1 MDERTAA
8 PPRLARLLVRARLR
22 GARRAAAESDML
34 ELFRARAASRG
45 ERYARRRYWA
55 DALSLWWHAPVA
67 HVFPV
72 PVRARP
78 RISSRLTSDLRWT
91 WRALRARP
99 AASFALTTILALGIG
114 LAATM
119 FALADP
125 YVLRPLPY
133 LDPGA
138 LVAISPPPVLAT
150 SPAAS
155 TGPAQSDLVTLADW
169 QARTDL
175 FAGVAAFS
183 TGELVQVETRDR
195 FTSIKTARVSASVFP
210 LLGLP
215 QPAGDWRIVTGQI
228 ETPIVVPAGIGA
240 IGTRLTSPDGRQW
253 RIAGVLPETFVF
265 PEADTHTRVTALAP
279 LADEHVYQV
288 LEQARGFRAMQ
299 TLSLVARLRRGVSAD
314 AVKAA
319 LAPLLPSGLPTGGPL
334 RPATFI
340 ESLSTTM
347 TRRTHAIALGAVAA
361 GLLIFLACAANI
373 ANLLLTRVTYR
384 ARELATR
391 QAVGAT
397 RGDLFRLVLTEVA
410 TVTAV
415 AIAMGL
421 GLAFAA
427 LRLAGVIMPAEYATL
442 GEPAMTSRVAIFS
455 VAMGVLVMLAGLI
468 PAMVAW
474 RTMASTAFTDT
485 RGADGA
491 GARAI
496 RSLLTAGQ
504 MAATMVLLI
513 GGVLLVR
520 SYERLVAQDTG
531 FAPDAFAMTAVYPT
545 TQYARLTSIVTDT
558 LDRLRHVQG
567 VRHAAAVLG
576 PLADGNTTTTMRF
589 VNGRPLFVGGKNVTP
604 DYPAA
609 TGGTIVAGRFFTS
622 DDRPDEVIV
631 VNEAFAKLCCAG
643 RSAVGQIVRGNR
655 PATIVGVLKDAFDSA
670 LDTPPAPTVFTPLA
684 LTGSA
689 AGSGLPIGY
698 VFRTT
703 DAIRA
708 FPAAAER
715 QVLAV
720 DASAIVSD
728 ASTLGARLSRTVQDR
743 SFATLVLVLF
753 GMTAI
758 VVSATGLVAIVG
770 STVARRTREIAIRV
784 AVGARPSQV
793 RWLVTRDAVLAAST
807 GGAAGVAAGWWLSG
821 TLTHLLY
828 GIRPAD
834 PVSFTIAIAL
844 MLVIAGVAAAVP
856 ASRALRI
863 SPNDALSRE

>member
-1 MDERTAA
+1 MNARTPA
-8 PPRLARLLVRARLR
+8 PPRLAQMIVRARLR
-22 GARRAAAESDML
+22 GARRTAAESDML
-34 ELFRARAASRG
+34 ELFRARAAARG
-45 ERYARRRYWA
+45 LRYAHRRYWT
-55 DALSLWWHAPVA
+55 DALSLWWHTPAHVSPVA
-67 HVFPV
+67 M
-72 PVRARP
+72 RTRP
-78 RISSRLTSDLRWT
+78 HISHRLMNDLRWT
-91 WRALRARP
+91 WRAWRARP
-99 AASFALTTILALGIG
+99 AASLAVTAILALGIG
-114 LAATM
+114 LASAM

-133 LDPGA
+133 LDPDA

-150 SPAAS
+150 SPAAAPS
-155 TGPAQSDLVTLADW
+155 TAPSDLVTLTDW

-183 TGELVQVETRDR
+183 PGELVQVETPDR
-195 FTSIKTARVSASVFP
+195 LTSVKTARVSASFFP

-240 IGTRLTSPDGRQW
+240 IGTRLTSPDGGQW

-265 PEADTHTRVTALAP
+265 PDADTHTRVTALAP
-279 LADEHVYQV
+279 LTDEHVYQV
-288 LEQARGFRAMQ
+288 LEQARGFRATQ
-299 TLSLVARLRRGVSAD
+299 TLSLIARLRRGVSVAV
-314 AVKAA
+314 VKAA
-319 LAPLLPSGLPTGGPL
+319 LVPLLPSGLPAGGP
-334 RPATFI
+334 TTSI

-347 TRRTHAIALGAVAA
+347 TKRTHALALGAAAA

-397 RGDLFRLVLTEVA
+397 RGDLFRLVLTEIA
-410 TVTAV
+410 TLTAA
-415 AIAMGL
+415 AIATGL
-421 GLAFAA
+421 GLTIAA
-427 LRLAGVIMPAEYATL
+427 LRLAGLVMPAEYATL
-442 GEPAMTSRVAIFS
+442 GAPVMTARVAIFAG
-455 VAMGVLVMLAGLI
+455 AMGVLVMLVGVI

-474 RTMASTAFTDT
+474 RTMALTAFTDT
-485 RGADGA
+485 RTIDGA
-491 GARAI
+491 GSCAI
-496 RSLLTAGQ
+496 RSLLTAAQ
-504 MAATMVLLI
+504 MAVTMVLLI

-520 SYERLVAQDTG
+520 SYERLMAQDTG

-545 TQYARLTSIVTDT
+545 TQYARLTDIVAETI
-558 LDRLRHVQG
+558 DRLRHVPS
-567 VRHAAAVLG
+567 VRHVAAVFG
-576 PLADGNTTTTMRF
+576 PLADGTTTTTMHF
-589 VNGRPLFVGGKNVTP
+589 VNGRPLFVGGKRVTP

-609 TGGTIVAGRFFTS
+609 TGGTLVAGRFFTS
-622 DDRPDEVIV
+622 DDRADETLV
-631 VNEAFAKLCCAG
+631 VNEAFAKLCCAA

-655 PATIVGVLKDAFDSA
+655 PATIVGVMKDAFDSA
-670 LDTPPAPTVFTPLA
+670 LDTPPAPMVFTPLV

-689 AGSGLPIGY
+689 AGSGLPISY

-703 DAIRA
+703 AAIST

-715 QVLAV
+715 QVIAV
-720 DASAIVSD
+720 DPSAIVSD
-728 ASTLGARLSRTVQDR
+728 ASTLGARLSRTVRDR

-753 GMTAI
+753 GTTAI

-784 AVGARPSQV
+784 AIGARPSQV
-793 RWLVTRDAVLAAST
+793 RWLVTRDALIAAST
-807 GGAAGVAAGWWLSG
+807 GAAGGFAVGWWLSG

-834 PVSFTIAIAL
+834 PLSFAIAL
-844 MLVIAGVAAAVP
+844 MLMIATAGLAAAIP

>member
-1 MDERTAA
+1 MDARTPA
-8 PPRLARLLVRARLR
+8 PPRLAQMIVRARLR
-22 GARRAAAESDML
+22 GARRSAAESDML

-45 ERYARRRYWA
+45 VGYARRRYWV
-55 DALSLWWHAPVA
+55 DALSLWWHAPAQVS
-67 HVFPV
+67 PV
-72 PVRARP
+72 TTRVRP
-78 RISSRLTSDLRWT
+78 RVSHRLASDLRWT

-99 AASFALTTILALGIG
+99 AASLAVTTILALGIG

-133 LDPGA
+133 PDPAA
-138 LVAISPPPVLAT
+138 LVTISPPEVLAT
-150 SPAAS
+150 SPAAD
-155 TGPAQSDLVTLADW
+155 PNAALSDLTTLTNW

-175 FAGVAAFS
+175 FTGVAAFG
-183 TGELVQVETRDR
+183 TGEVVQVETPDR
-195 FTSIKTARVSASVFP
+195 LTSIKTARVSASFFP
-210 LLGLP
+210 LLRLP
-215 QPAGDWRIVTGQI
+215 QPVGDWRIVTGQI
-228 ETPIVVPAGIGA
+228 ETPIVVPAGVGA

-253 RIAGVLPETFVF
+253 RIAGVLPDAFVF
-265 PEADTHTRVTALAP
+265 PDAGARVRVTALAP

-288 LEQARGFRAMQ
+288 LEQAGGFRATQ

-314 AVKAA
+314 TVKAA
-319 LAPLLPSGLPTGGPL
+319 LAPLLPSGLPTGGSL
-334 RPATFI
+334 RPAAFV
-340 ESLSTTM
+340 EPLSTVM
-347 TRRTHAIALGAVAA
+347 TKRTHAIALGAVAA

-397 RGDLFRLVLTEVA
+397 RGDLFRLVLIEVA
-410 TVTAV
+410 TVTAA

-427 LRLAGVIMPAEYATL
+427 LRLAGLIMPAEYATL
-442 GEPAMTSRVAIFS
+442 GAPAMTSRVAIFA
-455 VAMGVLVMLAGLI
+455 VVMGVLVMLAGVI
-468 PAMVAW
+468 PAMMAW
-474 RTMASTAFTDT
+474 RTMASTAFTDVRT
-485 RGADGA
+485 VDSARSRAVRG
-491 GARAI
+491 
-496 RSLLTAGQ
+496 LLTAGQ
-504 MAATMVLLI
+504 MAVTMVLLI

-545 TQYARLTSIVTDT
+545 TQYARLTDIVTET
-558 LDRLRHVQG
+558 LDRLRHVPG

-576 PLADGNTTTTMRF
+576 PLADGNTVSTMRF
-589 VNGRPLFVGGKNVTP
+589 VNGRPLFVGGKQVTP

-609 TGGTIVAGRFFTS
+609 TGGTLVAGRFFTS
-622 DDRPDEVIV
+622 GDRADEVLV
-631 VNEAFAKLCCAG
+631 VNEAFAKLCCAD

-655 PATIVGVLKDAFDSA
+655 PSTIVGVLKDAFDSA
-670 LDTPPAPTVFTPLA
+670 LDTPPAPMIFTPLV
-684 LTGSA
+684 LTGSV

-715 QVLAV
+715 HVIAV

-753 GMTAI
+753 GTTAI

-784 AVGARPSQV
+784 AIGARPSQV
-793 RWLVTRDAVLAAST
+793 RWLVTRDAIVAAST
-807 GGAAGVAAGWWLSG
+807 GAAAGFAAGWWLSG

-834 PVSFTIAIAL
+834 PVSFAIAIVL
-844 MLVIAGVAAAVP
+844 MLTTAGIAAAIP